1 MNFRD
6 LTARAVAAMKRKPV
20 ETAKTPPKGK
30 EPKAAGNEVPA
41 KSKTS

>member
-6 LTARAVAAMKRKPV
+6 LTARAVAAIKRKPV
-20 ETAKTPPKGK
+20 ESAKTPLKGK
-30 EPKAAGNEVPA
+30 ESRAAGNEVPA